1 MGSAMKSDH
10 NCSWLMSLVAA
21 IISIPVLF
29 STSVLAQ
36 TCLTADEMD
45 AATRSAIQ
53 SAASR
58 YFDMVA
64 RGDSASLKQ
73 NAIPALA
80 SNFSGLE
87 GTIKENQANLSG
99 AHATPRA
106 PYELKTEGTAPLP
119 RAEFLCGIFGAA
131 GQTANSTAFVI
142 PNLPPGTYAVAILDV
157 TTQKSPY
164 TASFVLQQAGTDWK
178 LGGLFLRTA
187 QIAGHDS
194 KWFLDHANAFKA
206 KGQVH
211 NAWLYYLQGR
221 ELALAVPF
229 METQAIDK
237 LYDEEPSMKTPDLP
251 SAGNTTD
258 LVAPGG
264 KTYKL
269 ITVSPLTVQ
278 QDLDLLVRYQTASVA
293 DTGQA
298 FQENMAVM
306 KALITK
312 YPEFRDAF
320 DGIVARGVE
329 SSGRDYGTMMP
340 MKDLK

>member
-1 MGSAMKSDH
+1 MGWAMKFDH
-10 NCSWLMSLVAA
+10 KFRLLGLVVA
-21 IISIPVLF
+21 IISIPLLF
-29 STSVLAQ
+29 SASGLAQ
-36 TCLTADEMD
+36 TCLTSDEID
-45 AATRSAIQ
+45 AATRSAIP
-53 SAASR
+53 SAATR
-58 YFDMVA
+58 YFDMVS

-80 SNFSGLE
+80 NNFGGLE
-87 GTIKENQANLSG
+87 ATIKENQANLAG

-106 PYELKTEGTAPLP
+106 PFVLKAEGAAPLA

-157 TTQKSPY
+157 TTQKIPY

-178 LGGLFLRTA
+178 LGGLFLRPM

-194 KWFLDHANAFKA
+194 KWFLDHADTFKG
-206 KGQVH
+206 KGQTH

-237 LYDEEPSMKTPDLP
+237 LYDQEASMKPADLP
-251 SAGNTTD
+251 TGGNTVD

-264 KTYKL
+264 KTYKV
-269 ITVSPLTVQ
+269 ITVSPLPVQ
-278 QDLDLLVRYQTASVA
+278 QEFDLLVRYQTLSVA

-298 FQENMAVM
+298 FQDNITVM
-306 KALITK
+306 KALVLK
-312 YPEFRDAF
+312 YPELREAF
-320 DGIVARGVE
+320 DGVVARGVE

-340 MKDLK
+340 MKEIK

>member
-1 MGSAMKSDH
+1 MKS
-10 NCSWLMSLVAA
+10 SYQFRRMALVIAM
-21 IISIPVLF
+21 ILVGF
-29 STSVLAQ
+29 SASGLAQ
-36 TCLTADEMD
+36 TCFTSDEMD

-53 SAASR
+53 STASR
-58 YFDMVA
+58 YFDMVS
-64 RGDSASLKQ
+64 RGDTATLKQ
-73 NAIPALA
+73 NAIPTLA
-80 SNFSGLE
+80 SNFGGLE
-87 GTIKENQANLSG
+87 GTIKENQANLAG

-106 PYELKTEGTAPLP
+106 PYELKAEGTAPLT

-131 GQTANSTAFVI
+131 GQTANSTEFVI
-142 PNLPPGTYAVAILDV
+142 PNLPPGTYGIAILDV

-164 TASFVLQQAGTDWK
+164 TVSFVLQQAGTDWK
-178 LGGLFLRTA
+178 LGGLFLRPA

-206 KGQVH
+206 KGQTH

-237 LYDEEPSMKTPDLP
+237 LYDEEPSMKTSDLP
-251 SAGNTTD
+251 AGGNTTD

-269 ITVSPLTVQ
+269 ITVSPLPVQ

-320 DGIVARGVE
+320 DGVVARGVE

-340 MKDLK
+340 MKDVK